1 MRRPH
6 RQAQS
11 GPVIVG
17 VDGSERSAEALA
29 LADLLGPALGRPVV
43 IAYVHPYGRLSDLLS
58 ENEYEVLV
66 REVAELTFDQIR
78 EHLPSVPERRM
89 QLISDKSPAA
99 GLHALAEREAAA
111 LIVIGSSHRSNIG
124 RILVGGTGER
134 LLSGASAPVAVA
146 PAGYTAAARGIQLL
160 GCGFDGPQEAR
171 RALAWAAQLAR
182 TASARLRVLSV
193 HEATLPASLAVGGGL
208 ATASINDILRRERQE
223 ERAHAVAALDPD
235 IDASERS
242 LDGDAPELLAR
253 ESGELDLLVVGSP
266 QLWATARRAA
276 RQCFQRADAF
286 GAVAARRR
294 SAPGEWRQPSRWVAL
309 AASAAQPA
317 RSRSMKG
324 KNPADGGNTA
334 IRSACRW
341 PRSRVVVQSRV
352 GRHLETVCVLLSSGS
367 KLSSPRSS
375 SDSNR
380 ARTTEP
386 HRARLCQRQ
395 VAASMGQ

>member
-11 GPVIVG
+11 GPVNVG

-99 GLHALAEREAAA
+99 GLLGLAEREAAA

-160 GCGFDGPQEAR
+160 GCG
-171 RALAWAAQLAR
+171 
-182 TASARLRVLSV
+182 S
-193 HEATLPASLAVGGGL
+193 
-208 ATASINDILRRERQE
+208 
-223 ERAHAVAALDPD
+223 
-235 IDASERS
+235 
-242 LDGDAPELLAR
+242 
-253 ESGELDLLVVGSP
+253 
-266 QLWATARRAA
+266 TARRRRGA
-276 RQCFQRADAF
+276 RSHGRPSSRGQ
-286 GAVAARRR
+286 RRR
-294 SAPGEWRQPSRWVAL
+294 G
-309 AASAAQPA
+309 
-317 RSRSMKG
+317 
-324 KNPADGGNTA
+324 
-334 IRSACRW
+334 
-341 PRSRVVVQSRV
+341 
-352 GRHLETVCVLLSSGS
+352 
-367 KLSSPRSS
+367 
-375 SDSNR
+375 
-380 ARTTEP
+380 
-386 HRARLCQRQ
+386 
-395 VAASMGQ
+395 